1 MGARLRDRALGRRTH
16 LTTPTQHPAAAIAAH
31 QDGPLALG
39 RALAHLD
46 RMANAARDRQSAAG
60 CRSFLPFGESKGQEK
75 GISQTDVGVD
85 PVLAKD
91 KYTAGSVVVFM
102 NGCGSKNV

>member
-46 RMANAARDRQSAAG
+46 RMANAARDRQSAASPAVF
-60 CRSFLPFGESKGQEK
+60 RWTWKDAAREWLLIFKEAAAMAHPLLNEATLEARFSE
-75 GISQTDVGVD
+75 QTK
-85 PVLAKD
+85 A
-91 KYTAGSVVVFM
+91 A
-102 NGCGSKNV
+102 